1 MELKR
6 ERVYARFLSAALCLV
21 LISSSPHAMVL
32 CIGDNGHIALEAS
45 DSRCCGSLPWVV
57 PDTSVLTFG
66 ENGPSAKDDD
76 CGPCLDI
83 PISSS
88 LAEAIAVRH
97 TTEPDPPV
105 SVSIELEPL
114 LVTHLCFSQFHPDLR
129 FQIQSSYFTPLDA
142 TILLI

>member
-1 MELKR
+1 MELKCGQ
-6 ERVYARFLSAALCLV
+6 VYTRFLSAALCFV

-45 DSRCCGSLPWVV
+45 DSRCCGYLPWAV

-66 ENGPSAKDDD
+66 QTGPSAKDDD
-76 CGPCLDI
+76 CGSCLDI

-88 LAEAIAVRH
+88 LADAIA
-97 TTEPDPPV
+97 TQQTIKPDVPI
-105 SVSIELEPL
+105 SVSNELDL
-114 LVTHLCFSQFHPDLR
+114 SLFTHPCFSQFHPDLR